1 MKSIFS
7 VSCAFALLLVS
18 SSAFSPY
25 YRPRLPT
32 QTAAT
37 LVGASYEAPSDY
49 DRDDLEPT
57 KKEVSVTYDDDDEE
71 IRDALK
77 RELLLLSS
85 VTSRGEYASSEER
98 DIVIDIVTQL
108 GELAVYCKRNG
119 KTLLNVRI

>member
-1 MKSIFS
+1 MKLSFS
-7 VSCAFALLLVS
+7 VSCAFALLMVS

-25 YRPRLPT
+25 YRPQLLT
-32 QTAAT
+32 QTTAT

-108 GELAVYCKRNG
+108 
-119 KTLLNVRI
+119 VRI